1 LRGAR
6 MTILNEYETTYVA
19 RPDLTDEQMTALTTK
34 FEEVVATGGGTI
46 LVAED
51 WGKRKLAYL
60 MGKQTR
66 GHYIYLNYCGPA
78 PIIFELERKL
88 RLEEDLMRFLTVKI
102 EADVVPEER
111 KLVAEERKR
120 LRQERMAALKAEEE
134 AEARYRAEA
143 EEEDGELGPESDE

>member
-1 LRGAR
+1 

-60 MGKQTR
+60 MGKQAR

-78 PIIFELERKL
+78 PIILELERKL

-102 EADVVPEER
+102 EGDVVPEER